1 MLFVVVELERD
12 DGVLLVEGE
21 EEEERGEGERCGW
34 KVVVAPAS
42 YDTTSIISSSAR
54 EGGK

>member
-12 DGVLLVEGE
+12 DGVLLVEG